1 MKKIIFLT
9 FLLSSISIYSQW
21 TYKSGKSDF
30 DGGYKT
36 SSVYGS
42 GGKFP
47 YNKPLLV
54 VNKFKESSLN
64 IYISNAGYSGCS
76 NNVISLK
83 FNGDEK
89 IYKTDYSSSGSNN
102 DSWFLSSFYELE
114 DFELLE
120 KMMKHSYMSAR
131 LKSSCGY
138 SDYKFSLGGSTKA
151 INFVVGKNWIQQKKD
166 EILYLKI
173 LEDKMLKEN
182 KILDSISALKL
193 KKERE
198 DKRLRDSVINAQK
211 EITRKLIIEENKR
224 KEDELL
230 TECKEYLKKY
240 PGKGYDCYKVSTK
253 SKLRKRMQD
262 SEDVIPIKEG
272 ILLLIDE
279 NFKNK
284 VFYKVLDYNNFGPLN
299 LYILK
304 KDVILIREMYPTF

>member
-173 LEDKMLKEN
+173 LEDKLLKKN
-182 KILDSISALKL
+182 KRLDSLSALKL
-193 KKERE
+193 KRVRE
-198 DKRLRDSVINAQK
+198 SKRLRDSIASAIKEEEHQK
-211 EITRKLIIEENKR
+211 FL
-224 KEDELL
+224 KE
-230 TECKEYLKKY
+230 KERFEKEQSLRCKKY
-240 PGKGYDCYKVSTK
+240 KNKYLNKNYECYQVIGKGNV
-253 SKLRKRMQD
+253 RKRMHYTDYILTLEKGQ
-262 SEDVIPIKEG
+262 
-272 ILLLIDE
+272 LLLINTD
-279 NFKNK
+279 FKNTRFYNVVDVYEKASK
-284 VFYKVLDYNNFGPLN
+284 VNYFIKKTEINKVY
-299 LYILK
+299 
-304 KDVILIREMYPTF
+304 

>member
-30 DGGYKT
+30 DGSYKT

-42 GGKFP
+42 GGEFP

-54 VNKFKESSLN
+54 VNRFKESLLN

-89 IYKTDYSSSGSNN
+89 IYKTYYSSSGSNN

-120 KMMKHSYMSAR
+120 KMMKHSSMSAR

-151 INFVVGKNWIQQKKD
+151 INFVVGKNWIQQKKEEALTAEVFERKLLEKERKNKLELKEKREKRERGKEEK
-166 EILYLKI
+166 EILFLKTQQSQI
-173 LEDKMLKEN
+173 TLPFEN
-182 KILDSISALKL
+182 IDEQ
-193 KKERE
+193 KKEVEKLVTKSSLKFFKKEFYLNTADIKVYKNIYEVNEEFIIPRKTLIWIDE
-198 DKRLRDSVINAQK
+198 KYYHKKYYKIKYANKYYKGRRLYIK
-211 EITRKLIIEENKR
+211 KK
-224 KEDELL
+224 
-230 TECKEYLKKY
+230 YLKKLFT
-240 PGKGYDCYKVSTK
+240 D
-253 SKLRKRMQD
+253 
-262 SEDVIPIKEG
+262 
-272 ILLLIDE
+272 
-279 NFKNK
+279 
-284 VFYKVLDYNNFGPLN
+284 
-299 LYILK
+299 
-304 KDVILIREMYPTF
+304 